1 MMARY
6 AIFLRGINVG
16 KAKRVAM
23 ADLRALLAA
32 EGYANVATL
41 LQSGN
46 IVLDADLGATDLVP
60 AIEQAFTRRFGFGSS
75 VVIRNRAEIL
85 DVVAHD
91 PLGEVATDGSRYL
104 VAFLSGP
111 PDAAMLAALES
122 AELGADRYAVNGTE
136 LYLWCPNSV
145 LESPLMTALGKLRGG
160 PTSTMRNWNTM
171 QKLVPLLG

>member
-1 MMARY
+1 MARY

-46 IVLDADLGATDLVP
+46 IVLDADLPATDLAP
-60 AIEQAFTRRFGFGSS
+60 AIEQAFTQRFGFGSS
-75 VVIRNRAEIL
+75 VVIRDRAEIL

-145 LESPLMTALGKLRGG
+145 LESPLMTTLGKLRGG